1 MWSHN
6 TLWYSF
12 SFPDTWWYRAYF
24 LLSIDHLYIL
34 LRNVYLGHLS
44 HLHQI
49 IILSCCKIGF
59 LIYFNSCPVLNIW
72 FAYIFLLIHIF
83 LFIVFQ
89 CFFYCIKTF
98 AHQIYFVWG
107 YAVFPEPVV
116 EKTAVFFLNWDVW
129 VYFGTIYI
137 VLLFNISFLFCYHPV
152 LISIALLHILKLV
165 TTMFTTLFLL

>member
-59 LIYFNSCPVLNIW
+59 LIYFNSSPVLNIW
-72 FAYIFLLIHIF
+72 FAYIFFLIHIF

-107 YAVFPEPVV
+107 YAVFPEPAV
-116 EKTAVFFLNWDVW
+116 EKLLFFFFSELRCLGLFWDYLHCSFIR
-129 VYFGTIYI
+129 YFFT
-137 VLLFNISFLFCYHPV
+137 VLLS
-152 LISIALLHILKLV
+152 SHID
-165 TTMFTTLFLL
+165 

>member
-59 LIYFNSCPVLNIW
+59 LIYFSSSPVLNIW

-107 YAVFPEPVV
+107 YAVFPEPAV
-116 EKTAVFFLNWDVW
+116 EK
-129 VYFGTIYI
+129 
-137 VLLFNISFLFCYHPV
+137 LLFFFFWTEMFGFILGLFTLFFDSILLFCPAVIPYW
-152 LISIALLHILKLV
+152 LV
-165 TTMFTTLFLL
+165 

>member
-59 LIYFNSCPVLNIW
+59 LIYFNSSPVLNIW

-107 YAVFPEPVV
+107 YAVFPEPAV
-116 EKTAVFFLNWDVW
+116 EK
-129 VYFGTIYI
+129 
-137 VLLFNISFLFCYHPV
+137 LLFFFFWTEMFGFILGLFTLFFYSILLFCSAVIPYW
-152 LISIALLHILKLV
+152 LV
-165 TTMFTTLFLL
+165 

>member
-44 HLHQI
+44 YLHQI
-49 IILSCCKIGF
+49 IMLSCCKIGF
-59 LIYFNSCPVLNIW
+59 LIYFNSSPVLNIW
-72 FAYIFLLIHIF
+72 FAYIFLLIHVF

-89 CFFYCIKTF
+89 CFFLYKNLCTLNLFCVGICSFPWTSCWKDCCF
-98 AHQIYFVWG
+98 
-107 YAVFPEPVV
+107 FPELRCLGLFWDYLHCSFIQY
-116 EKTAVFFLNWDVW
+116 FFS
-129 VYFGTIYI
+129 
-137 VLLFNISFLFCYHPV
+137 VLLSSRID
-152 LISIALLHILKLV
+152 
-165 TTMFTTLFLL
+165 